1 MSNSPPNQIHAKTSL
16 INEILLASMFSTSYV
31 QVTPKNTPIASIPI
45 IIALS
50 ETVGMFSI
58 LVLSDKLTS
67 GWAARRLHKPAV
79 FSQVEFDHNF
89 SLSIHQWY
97 LTPYL

>member
-45 IIALS
+45 IIVLS

-58 LVLSDKLTS
+58 LVLSDSERKQKIKKITKL
-67 GWAARRLHKPAV
+67 GMKCVLV
-79 FSQVEFDHNF
+79 VD
-89 SLSIHQWY
+89 LV
-97 LTPYL
+97 